1 MSEPEPGSDAT
12 VRARTFAALRHP
24 GFRRFFAGQGIS
36 LIGTWLQAAAVRW
49 LVFEQTRSEFLLGVV
64 EMAALMPG
72 LLVGLVAGAIADR
85 VTPLRMILL
94 MECGQMLLALLLAAL
109 VGLGDVPI
117 WQMAA
122 ILALTRICVTFELPS
137 RQVFFYELV
146 GPETLPNAIALSSGL
161 FNATRVLGPAL
172 AGVCLTYLGA
182 SGCFALNG
190 LSYLAA
196 IAAVLSIRLERP
208 ERTQPHA
215 NFTLREVLGGLRHLK
230 YDHRTRSVL
239 LLVIFFGVVGMGYDA
254 MIPAY
259 TQRVV
264 KAGVSGYSLLLSCGG
279 IGATLGAVFV
289 ASLGKQRRKDRWAI
303 VGMLIFAAFLGG
315 AAVIPTWAGLLGTD
329 LLRLVAASVCLL
341 GAGFGGVVFYA
352 SAQTIIQLDSPDH
365 LRGRI
370 MGIWMIAF
378 SGSVP
383 IGALWT
389 GRAAV
394 RWGVAVVMVLSAA
407 ICLLVGVV
415 VMATGVLDPRR
426 HPATWPVSDP
436 RAPAPTKGR
445 MESDPQSPM
454 RPVQPDLPA

>member
-1 MSEPEPGSDAT
+1 MSEAPSERRSQET
-12 VRARTFAALRHP
+12 VRSRTFAALGHP
-24 GFRRFFAGQGIS
+24 GFRRFFAGQAVS

-49 LVFEQTRSEFLLGVV
+49 LVFEQTHRESDLGIV
-64 EMAALMPG
+64 EMASLMPG
-72 LLVGLVAGAIADR
+72 LVVGLLAGAIADR
-85 VTPLRMILL
+85 VTPLRMILA

-109 VGLGDVPI
+109 VGAGTVPI

-146 GPETLPNAIALSSGL
+146 GPETLPNAIAMSSGL
-161 FNATRVLGPAL
+161 FNATRVIGPAL
-172 AGVCLTYLGA
+172 AGICLAYLGA
-182 SGCFALNG
+182 AGCFALNG

-208 ERTQPHA
+208 ERIKPHA
-215 NFTLREVLGGLRHLK
+215 NFTLREVLGGLDYLRHDRRIAFLFGI
-230 YDHRTRSVL
+230 VM
-239 LLVIFFGVVGMGYDA
+239 FFGVVGMGYDA

-264 KAGVSGYSLLLSCGG
+264 KAGVSGYSILLSCGG

-289 ASLGKQRRKDRWAI
+289 ASMGQQRRKDRWVSI
-303 VGMLIFAAFLGG
+303 GMLIFAASLAG
-315 AAVIPTWAGLLGTD
+315 AAMIPAWLDSGGTNRV
-329 LLRLVAASVCLL
+329 RLAAAAVCLL
-341 GAGFGGVVFYA
+341 GAGFGAVVFYA

-370 MGIWMIAF
+370 MGIWMIVF

-389 GRAAV
+389 GKAAV
-394 RWGVAVVMVLSAA
+394 RWG
-407 ICLLVGVV
+407 IDV
-415 VMATGVLDPRR
+415 VMAVSAGICVVAAVMAMVTGLLRPRAR
-426 HPATWPVSDP
+426 AAPATLADP
-436 RAPAPTKGR
+436 TL
-445 MESDPQSPM
+445 
-454 RPVQPDLPA
+454 DLGGET